1 MEPAQTARG
10 PVDAETHPVA
20 SSGEIAGI
28 EVPGGT
34 LAVERFRSGTEPVL
48 AIHGISSQ
56 RRLWNWLRA
65 AAPGLT
71 PEALPA
77 IFRDR
82 LARLE
87 RDWSY
92 LAHDLVDHRV
102 RLSAGALV
110 ADAADVFFGPSKWP
124 QLGVPTRFLT
134 AEALDEQGLS

>member
-34 LAVERFRSGTEPVL
+34 LAVERFR
-48 AIHGISSQ
+48 
-56 RRLWNWLRA
+56 
-65 AAPGLT
+65 
-71 PEALPA
+71 EALPA

-102 RLSAGALV
+102 RLSAEALV

-124 QLGVPTRFLT
+124 QLGVPTRFLP
-134 AEALDEQGLS
+134 AGALDEQALWCPRPASWSGRGAGDCPPIASWSI